1 MCSRQ
6 NCAPNAKHL
15 SMEWLTK
22 TLFIQHLC
30 RGSPAFPNV
39 PHVATYVLSP
49 GNLTPLVLFY
59 AHMADGCYRQMLKY
73 VSADIDFIVTLI
85 KWLYDIK
92 DLLFYLL
99 KLSLHFY
106 RRKNCIEFH
115 CQQKQLDILVRYG
128 SLLCDCDFLY
138 LKQLI
143 IKQIYL
149 YPYIFKIQLTT

>member
-73 VSADIDFIVTLI
+73 VGADIDFIVTLI
-85 KWLYDIK
+85 KWLCDVK
-92 DLLFYLL
+92 DLQFYLL
-99 KLSLHFY
+99 NILRIFISVRGALSFIVY
-106 RRKNCIEFH
+106 KNNLTFSYGMDPCYVIL
-115 CQQKQLDILVRYG
+115 CYKQ
-128 SLLCDCDFLY
+128 
-138 LKQLI
+138 
-143 IKQIYL
+143 
-149 YPYIFKIQLTT
+149 